1 MSVLPGA
8 LAVINGKGGVGKTSI
23 TANVAGLA
31 ALAGHATLVVDMDPQ
46 GNLARD
52 LGYSA
57 KSDDGRS
64 LLAAMQHGTAPQLV
78 HDVRPGLDVVAGGDA
93 LHDWAG
99 IAFGRASRDGNLLSA
114 LQLSLEALA
123 GDYDLILFDCPP
135 GELALQQQAA
145 VASRFLVIPTTP
157 DEGGLDGMVK
167 VARLAERV
175 EPMNPQLELLG
186 VVAFRIATNAR
197 AIRAEVQADVVAA
210 FGDSAVVFD
219 TIVRDGLKTARDCRA
234 SGQLVHEYE
243 QAALDQAPFW
253 QALREGR
260 QSKRLSQSATG
271 LAADYQDLTREILER
286 RAAALL
292 AEMESV
298 R

>member
-1 MSVLPGA
+1 MTALPA
-8 LAVINGKGGVGKTSI
+8 AVAVINGKGGVGKTSI

-31 ALAGHATLVVDMDPQ
+31 ALAGYATLVVDMDPQ

-52 LGYSA
+52 LGYAA
-57 KSDDGRS
+57 KSDQGRS
-64 LLAAMQHGTAPQLV
+64 LLAAMQHGSAPALLPA
-78 HDVRPGLDVVAGGDA
+78 VRERLDVVAGGEA

-99 IAFGRASRDGNLLSA
+99 IAFGRAARDPQLPLA
-114 LQLSLEALA
+114 LRDSLDGLA
-123 GDYDLILFDCPP
+123 ADYDLILFDCPP

-175 EPMNPQLELLG
+175 ATTNPQLELLG

-197 AIRAEVQADVVAA
+197 AIRAEVQADVRTA
-210 FGDSAVVFD
+210 FGDDAVVFD
-219 TIVRDGLKTARDCRA
+219 TIVRDGLKTARDCR
-234 SGQLVHEYE
+234 SRGELVHEYE
-243 QAALDQAPFW
+243 QAALEQVPFW
-253 QALREGR
+253 QALRNGGGA
-260 QSKRLSQSATG
+260 KRLSASATG
-271 LAADYQDLTREILER
+271 LAADYQNLTREILER
-286 RAAALL
+286 RQLALA
-292 AEMESV
+292 AEMEVS

>member
-1 MSVLPGA
+1 
-8 LAVINGKGGVGKTSI
+8 
-23 TANVAGLA
+23 
-31 ALAGHATLVVDMDPQ
+31 
-46 GNLARD
+46 
-52 LGYSA
+52 
-57 KSDDGRS
+57 
-64 LLAAMQHGTAPQLV
+64 
-78 HDVRPGLDVVAGGDA
+78 VAGGEA

-99 IAFGRASRDGNLLSA
+99 IAFGRAARDARLLSA
-114 LQLSLEALA
+114 LQQSLEPIANN
-123 GDYDLILFDCPP
+123 YDLILFDCPP

-175 EPMNPQLELLG
+175 ATLNPQLELLG

-197 AIRAEVQADVVAA
+197 TIRAEVQADVVAA
-210 FGDSAVVFD
+210 FGDDAVVFD

-234 SGQLVHEYE
+234 RGELVHEYE
-243 QAALDQAPFW
+243 QAALEQVPFW
-253 QALREGR
+253 QALRDGR
-260 QSKRLSQSATG
+260 QAGRQAKRLSQSATG

-286 RAAALL
+286 RAAALT
-292 AEMESV
+292 AEMESA